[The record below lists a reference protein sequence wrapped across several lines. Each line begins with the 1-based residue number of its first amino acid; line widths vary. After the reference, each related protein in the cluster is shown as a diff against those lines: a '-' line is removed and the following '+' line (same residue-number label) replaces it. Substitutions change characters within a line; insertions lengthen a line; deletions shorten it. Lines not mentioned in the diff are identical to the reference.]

1 MYKILKK
8 RVCSVEG
15 NEKDRYDIE
24 ILVDTEADL
33 PTPETE
39 WASGSFA
46 LIANTKK
53 IKVLNNAGEWV

>member
-8 RVCSVEG
+8 RVCSIEE
-15 NEKDRYDIE
+15 NEKGYYEIE

-39 WASGSFA
+39 WASGSFCA
-46 LIANTKK
+46 YC
-53 IKVLNNAGEWV
+53 

>member
-8 RVCSVEG
+8 RVCSIEG
-15 NEKDRYDIE
+15 NEKDRCEVE